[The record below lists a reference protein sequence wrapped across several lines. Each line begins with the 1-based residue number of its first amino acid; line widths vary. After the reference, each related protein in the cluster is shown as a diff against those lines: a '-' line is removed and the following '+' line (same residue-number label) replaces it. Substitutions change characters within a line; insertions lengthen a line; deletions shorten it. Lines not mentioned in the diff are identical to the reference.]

1 MKRYQRANFLMAASF
16 LLFLLTFCLSRWSP
30 WQNEAWLSVLYFLA
44 QSCFIGCVAD
54 YIAVEALFRR
64 PFHLP
69 VGRLIPKSRK
79 RIIRKLGEVNS
90 TLLSRENMLK
100 KVENF
105 SASRLVFS
113 RLEKEGNRK
122 GLERNLAEKAGAWFV
137 SFVKAHKNDAAAMA
151 RKEGEKKLSAFTAF
165 VKGKILSEINREE
178 WLDKILEE
186 AEKRTRD
193 KKNREALARFLEDRG
208 DREEKGFFGSLVYG
222 LGKFFGAID
231 YDSLADSAM
240 DALGEEIETW
250 KEKDN
255 PFRRTLLSGWDSM
268 VRRFL
273 EEEATERALGDFGRI
288 LFASFP
294 VEDKVEE
301 AVDCFMEEWGEGRA
315 FHEKLVPQLENALHH
330 AITAAGHDEGFRKR
344 MDRFARDLAVKIISY
359 EHGWLAPAMTE
370 VLENFTDRELNE
382 FVESKV
388 WSELEGIRINGALVG
403 LLAGCGFYVFLM
415 WVWVPFVG
423 KW

>member
-1 MKRYQRANFLMAASF
+1 MKRYQRANFLMVAAF
-16 LLFLLTFCLSRWSP
+16 LLFLVTFCLSRWSP
-30 WQNEAWLSVLYFLA
+30 WQNEAWLSVFYFLA

-100 KVENF
+100 KVETF
-105 SASRLVFS
+105 SASRLVFN
-113 RLEKEGNRK
+113 RLEKEENRK

-137 SFVKAHKNDAAAMA
+137 SFVKAHKNDAASMA

-165 VKGKILSEINREE
+165 AKGKILSEMNREE

-193 KKNREALARFLEDRG
+193 EKNREALARFLEDRG
-208 DREEKGFFGSLVYG
+208 DKEEKGFFGSLVYG

-250 KEKDN
+250 KGKDN
-255 PFRRTLLSGWDSM
+255 PFRKTLLSGWDSM

-301 AVDCFMEEWGEGRA
+301 AVDRFMEEWGEGRA
-315 FHEKLVPQLENALHH
+315 LHEKLVPQLENALHH

-344 MDRFARDLAVKIISY
+344 MDRFARDLAVEIISY

-370 VLENFTDRELNE
+370 VLENFTDSELNE

-403 LLAGCGFYVFLM
+403 LLAGCAFYVFLM
-415 WVWVPFVG
+415 WLWVPFVG